1 MTMLV
6 YADVDFFSFFEEF
19 KAVIPEHY
27 EELCPV
33 KEYPLDPDW
42 DAYKRLN
49 DSKMLRCITCRAD
62 GELIGYIIFFIS
74 PHIHYKTCITA
85 VEDIYFLKKEY
96 RRGRIGIRLFKY
108 AEEVLKRIGVNRIIY
123 GTKVYLDN
131 SKLFNYLGY
140 KHTDKVFTKL
150 I

>member
-1 MTMLV
+1 MTMLA
-6 YADVDFFSFFEEF
+6 YADVDFFSFIEEF
-19 KAVIPEHY
+19 KTIIPEHY

-33 KEYPLDPDW
+33 KEYPLDMDW

-49 DSKMLRCITCRAD
+49 DAKMLRCITCRAD

-74 PHIHYKTCITA
+74 PHIHYKTCLTA